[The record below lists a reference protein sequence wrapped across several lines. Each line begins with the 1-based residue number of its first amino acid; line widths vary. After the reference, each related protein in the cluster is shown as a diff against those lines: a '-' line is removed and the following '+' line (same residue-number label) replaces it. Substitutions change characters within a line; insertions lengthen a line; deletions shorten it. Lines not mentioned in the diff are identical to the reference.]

1 MITRC
6 PNCHSKNSLDTILAY
21 TEAGKMLGTALRA
34 LGELEK
40 PLAQYLGLFRP
51 ATQDLSLERANKILN
66 ELITDINRELIT
78 RNRQDYPATRA
89 TWLWA
94 LSEVLKAYE
103 NKTLIPPLKGHG
115 YLYEVIT
122 RFKPE
127 PVAIAYNTELK
138 HSSQSVSASGVFR
151 STAPAPRARPALKGI
166 PPEQMFSHI
175 SKNRQA
181 GETSDECYQRLLE
194 QEQQGDTP

>member
-21 TEAGKMLGTALRA
+21 TEAGKMLGTALKA

-51 ATQDLSLERANKILN
+51 VTQDLSLERANKILN
-66 ELITDINRELIT
+66 ELITDINRGLIT

-89 TWLWA
+89 AWLWA
-94 LSEVLKAYE
+94 LSEVFKAYE
-103 NKTLIPPLKGHG
+103 NKSLIPPLKGHG
-115 YLYEVIT
+115 YLYEVMT

-127 PVAIAYNTELK
+127 PVAAAYNTIPN
-138 HSSQSVSASGVFR
+138 HSSQSVSASAAFR
-151 STAPAPRARPALKGI
+151 STARTTRARPALKGI
-166 PPEQMFSHI
+166 SPEQMLSHI

-181 GETSDECYQRLLE
+181 GETSDECYQRLLNQ
-194 QEQQGDTP
+194 QEQQGA